1 MDFYR
6 RHSKSIHN
14 LFQWSPIIELLGGFQ
29 RFGFNKEQSGEQPST
44 VCRALHIT
52 MTQGED
58 PEVELESQDTHA
70 FFYDFCYL

>member
-1 MDFYR
+1 MRGDISR
-6 RHSKSIHN
+6 STQN
-14 LFQWSPIIELLGGFQ
+14 LGPP
-29 RFGFNKEQSGEQPST
+29 EQSGEQPST
-44 VCRALHIT
+44 ICRALHIT